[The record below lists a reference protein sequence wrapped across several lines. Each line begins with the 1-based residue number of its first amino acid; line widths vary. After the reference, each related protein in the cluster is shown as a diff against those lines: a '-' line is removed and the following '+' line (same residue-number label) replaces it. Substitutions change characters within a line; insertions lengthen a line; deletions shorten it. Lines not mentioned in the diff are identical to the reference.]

1 MRRGHGRGGSN
12 GSANVYA
19 PTDDKLIRVI
29 TTGVA
34 DARAIAF
41 DQLGNLYV
49 ANEGPH
55 PPGSVAVYAPGA
67 ASPSRSI
74 TNGVDE
80 PSSLAVDNSG
90 NLYVAN
96 TGSHEVTIY
105 NSQQSVPIATIS
117 VDLNSAFHVLQMG
130 P

>member
-1 MRRGHGRGGSN
+1 
-12 GSANVYA
+12 
-19 PTDDKLIRVI
+19 
-29 TTGVA
+29 
-34 DARAIAF
+34 
-41 DQLGNLYV
+41 
-49 ANEGPH
+49 
-55 PPGSVAVYAPGA
+55 VYAPGA

-96 TGSHEVTIY
+96 TASHEVTIY